1 MSDEQTELLRAI
13 LAELKVQTEDYA
25 RFREQVL
32 RQSDRDTEKTR
43 QFQEAWYAEVR
54 SAKRHRERMA
64 GIFIVMSLMGMIVFA
79 ALWILWPLG
88 R

>member
-13 LAELKVQTEDYA
+13 LAELKAQNEATVE
-25 RFREQVL
+25 FR
-32 RQSDRDTEKTR
+32 D
-43 QFQEAWYAEVR
+43 EVR
-54 SAKRHRERMA
+54 SQAAGEHELRRAWYSEVRAAKSHRERIA
-64 GIFIVMSLMGMIVFA
+64 GIFLVMSLLGMIVFA

>member
-13 LAELKVQTEDYA
+13 LAELKVQSEDYA
-25 RFREQVL
+25 RFREQML
-32 RQSDRDTEKTR
+32 RQSETDAEKTR
-43 QFQEAWYAEVR
+43 QFQDAWYAEVR
-54 SAKRHRERMA
+54 AAKIHRERMA
-64 GIFIVMSLMGMIVFA
+64 GIFIVMSLLGIVVFA